1 MKIAHTI
8 CDANPQAENN
18 RRAVRGHSSGELEQC
33 HRVRWWIFDALPYL
47 ASQLSVFYWLHTEGY
62 TRGGKFRLGDAEI
75 RNSKVQGTQ
84 GLDRFRPRC
93 A

>member
-1 MKIAHTI
+1 METARTI
-8 CDANPQAENN
+8 CDADPRAENKS
-18 RRAVRGHSSGELEQC
+18 RALRGHNSGELERC
-33 HRVRWWIFDALPYL
+33 HRVRRWIFDALPYL
-47 ASQLSVFYWLHTEGY
+47 ARQLSVFYQLPTEGY
-62 TRGGKFRLGDAEI
+62 TRGGKFGLGGAEI